1 MISEIGNIKKIPEL
15 LQYLDPIDQ
24 LFNDICSAHKC
35 SNKGVQSAIRAI
47 EDDLMDLNNNL
58 YTYTGALDLT
68 NQTGY
73 DLLALL
79 VAAEELIILQLIYY
93 VQKYIIDNESSWL
106 LTNLVNVLHTV
117 FKLQSCNII
126 QDFIMDIIC
135 MDPNV
140 LFELED
146 FPTVDKD
153 ILLRIIKKNDL
164 DSQEINIWKHLVKW
178 GTVQLATSL
187 GKKTIEFDIKKWN
200 ENDFITFKKLLDP
213 FLPYIRFYEISCED
227 FYYYVRPY
235 KKVLSENH
243 YEDLVAYLM
252 ANAKPQYSKLL
263 PRHGNVYIDSDIIE
277 SEHSVIISSWIEKKY
292 EKLSCKFILAYR
304 GTRDGFDSN
313 ISYYM
318 CETIIAIL
326 VLIKIK
332 DSNKIIGGFNPLGW
346 NLISHGYYG
355 SDCFEDECFEEEH
368 WTSTNDSFIFCFDEY
383 FNTHILSH
391 VENPEKAIYNN
402 SCANESW
409 LNFGGGDLVFRDQRG
424 TCSKCNY
431 EKSILEDYIFI
442 AEEVEI
448 FQVQMPK
455 VQKKS
460 HNMEIE
466 RKSKRAKLN
475 R

>member
-1 MISEIGNIKKIPEL
+1 MVVVYFFEDLSQDFTQLLNESNDYNIIIQAGKEPDFKEFKAHSIIL
-15 LQYLDPIDQ
+15 CARSSYFKNIIYNKLATNKSDPIVHLKTDISPNI
-24 LFNDICSAHKC
+24 FNVIL
-35 SNKGVQSAIRAI
+35 R
-47 EDDLMDLNNNL
+47 

-68 NQTGY
+68 NQTGC
-73 DLLALL
+73 DLIALL
-79 VAAEELIILQLIYY
+79 VAAEELIIAQLIYY

-126 QDFIMDIIC
+126 QDFIMDII
-135 MDPNV
+135 
-140 LFELED
+140 
-146 FPTVDKD
+146 
-153 ILLRIIKKNDL
+153 
-164 DSQEINIWKHLVKW
+164 
-178 GTVQLATSL
+178 
-187 GKKTIEFDIKKWN
+187 
-200 ENDFITFKKLLDP
+200 
-213 FLPYIRFYEISCED
+213 Y
-227 FYYYVRPY
+227 
-235 KKVLSENH
+235 
-243 YEDLVAYLM
+243 LVAYLM

-277 SEHSVIISSWIEKKY
+277 SEHSVIISSWIEKKF

-332 DSNKIIGGFNPLGW
+332 DSNKIIGGYNPLGW

-355 SDCFEDECFEEEH
+355 SDCFEDACFEEEH
-368 WTSTNDSFIFCFDEY
+368 WASANDSFIFCFDENS
-383 FNTHILSH
+383 NTHTLSH

-402 SCANESW
+402 SCADESW
-409 LNFGGGDLVFRDQRG
+409 LNFGGGDLVLKDQRG

-431 EKSILEDYIFI
+431 EKTILEDYIFI

-466 RKSKRAKLN
+466 RKSKRAKLS